1 MNNHGRTRLVVA
13 TLGAAAVA
21 VGFAA
26 PIALPATAYA
36 EGADFY
42 YQSPSGN
49 IVCAFGYYAN
59 QGPGVAHV
67 DCYIGE
73 YTYPAPIDKKTQRPC
88 ADDPNVFSLAQGTGK
103 PLFHCDPG
111 GVARTAVLDAL
122 GLQTLDYGQTSSIGA
137 ITCDSEPAGVTCTDT
152 STGHFFRVSPESYQ
166 LG

>member
-1 MNNHGRTRLVVA
+1 MNNHSRTRLVVS
-13 TLGAAAVA
+13 TLWAAAVA

-26 PIALPATAYA
+26 IIAVPAPAHA

-42 YQSPSGN
+42 YQSPSRN

-73 YTYPAPIDKKTQRPC
+73 YTYPAPIDGKTQRPC
-88 ADDPNVFSLAQGTGK
+88 ADDPNGFSLAQGMGQ

-111 GVARTAVLDAL
+111 GVARTAVLHAV
-122 GLQTLDYGQTSSIGA
+122 GLQTLDYGQMSSIGA
-137 ITCDSEPAGVTCTDT
+137 ITCDSETAGMTCTDT
-152 STGHFFRVSPESYQ
+152 STGHFFRVSGESYQ